1 MAQPFRF
8 YRGELNGFY
17 VLAILLS
24 HNDAVSAILA
34 ELAYQA
40 LMSFAIG
47 TDVPEGRVE
56 IRDADLSGLAR
67 FSGVLHPAEYGQE
80 NQGSIVFTDSHVV
93 DGVQYSE
100 RGLYNMLSK
109 NIEFVRDD
117 AGVYGTDIATLA
129 SSNLRMS
136 FVPPGTA
143 PVGYLPLGVELFDS
157 DGNIIPGA
165 LLLAPP
171 ANGHYEEYYGP
182 NFLTLENVFTSSAG
196 NMTTD
201 IFMNYYESIRQ
212 LRRDGPSLDKLL
224 SLTEIIC
231 QGYVCNL
238 ELVATSYYYTLYY
251 DINTGVDLP
260 NPTGAFNAWIDVLSK
275 RFKNV
280 IVELRP

>member
-67 FSGVLHPAEYGQE
+67 FSGVLRPVEYGQE

-136 FVPPGTA
+136 LVPHGTA
-143 PVGYLPLGVELFDS
+143 RSGTCRSELSYSIARATLFPS
-157 DGNIIPGA
+157 A

-171 ANGHYEEYYGP
+171 AHGHYEEYYGP
-182 NFLTLENVFTSSAG
+182 NLLTLENVFTSSAG

-201 IFMNYYESIRQ
+201 IFMKYYKSIRQ
-212 LRRDGPSLDKLL
+212 L
-224 SLTEIIC
+224 
-231 QGYVCNL
+231 
-238 ELVATSYYYTLYY
+238 
-251 DINTGVDLP
+251 
-260 NPTGAFNAWIDVLSK
+260 
-275 RFKNV
+275 
-280 IVELRP
+280 